1 MLAYR
6 WSFHPDLS
14 VAQGRSVRRI
24 TWRSH
29 LSKDQQI
36 VVASLAL
43 AARAGLVPRLRSL
56 SRFLNA
62 GVSMR
67 AEPYDRQTHP
77 PLLESLEIL
86 SGAAVILL
94 VCAVWYVGTERYHL
108 TDRQVAEIVAY
119 AVISLTIL
127 GVTVILA
134 ATRRSRREMEWP
146 HPPMVIPTSKNQPY
160 THQAWSLE
168 AEFLGYDVHARPRP
182 LPDSV

>member
-6 WSFHPDLS
+6 WTLHPDLS

-24 TWRSH
+24 QGRSH

-43 AARAGLVPRLRSL
+43 AARAGLAPRLRSL

-94 VCAVWYVGTERYHL
+94 VCGVWYVGTERYHL
-108 TDRQVAEIVAY
+108 TDRQVAEIDAY
-119 AVISLTIL
+119 AVISLTAL
-127 GVTVILA
+127 RVTVLLA
-134 ATRRSRREMEWP
+134 ATRRTRREIEP
-146 HPPMVIPTSKNQPY
+146 SPPPAGVPTRKD
-160 THQAWSLE
+160 E
-168 AEFLGYDVHARPRP
+168 RD
-182 LPDSV
+182 

>member
-43 AARAGLVPRLRSL
+43 AARAGLAPRLRSL

-94 VCAVWYVGTERYHL
+94 VCAVWHVGTARYHL
-108 TDRQVAEIVAY
+108 TDRQGARIVAY
-119 AVISLTIL
+119 ALNGLTRL
-127 GVTVILA
+127 RLV
-134 ATRRSRREMEWP
+134 ATYPSRRTP
-146 HPPMVIPTSKNQPY
+146 ASI
-160 THQAWSLE
+160 AI
-168 AEFLGYDVHARPRP
+168 AESGPSRHLGP
-182 LPDSV
+182 L